1 MKTVNILF
9 IAVMIV
15 LTGCVTAGKYD
26 ELELKY
32 KGVLKD
38 FQSEQETRKSLEMKL
53 AERNRTIEELNKEI
67 ESLNLSR
74 EVMSKEIA
82 SLEEQIKSM
91 KSSSSAEIQSL
102 IDKLE
107 KSKQELSAREAL
119 IKDIESK
126 LRERESALE
135 RLMAKLETS
144 LLGFKDS
151 GLSLAVKDGRI
162 YVTLANQ
169 LIFGLGSTNIDKN
182 GKNALKSLADVLNE
196 QADINIVVEGHTDVA
211 KVKGNPRFKDNWD
224 LSVLRATEVTRY
236 LVEDGGVDPSRIIS
250 SGRGEYFPVT
260 EGDTPEIRAQNRRTE
275 IILTPKLDELFQILK
290 KK

>member
-169 LIFGLGSTNIDKN
+169 LIFGLGSTNIDNN

-236 LVEDGGVDPSRIIS
+236 LVEDGGVDPSRIVS